1 MQKQPRHA
9 RRVSDLCSLSMSAL
23 LLASACGLPDDA
35 EFRAAP
41 PSPRQ
46 VTVAF
51 PGVSTISPRLP
62 REDSTP
68 RSPNTAL
75 YFELSQS
82 MAQLLNTNALQ
93 LLSIARV
100 MVQLPAT
107 TRMGQ
112 SRTWGP
118 YEPGGTDPLT
128 YRLVVTQLGDAVFA
142 YTLSARTKGP
152 SSESEFLTVLEGS
165 VSKGEEAS
173 AAKGRM
179 TVYFDNRRRL
189 QPESCE
195 QGKLDYEYD
204 SLGEPALLD
213 ITLSQAGSQNPLG
226 RRCRQD
232 PPRDGRFHA
241 ERRIDDSGSFLFDTR
256 SDVHVSDPTR
266 PLLETVLLRSRWDA
280 KGSGR
285 SDGKIADGEVS
296 TDLRNSGL
304 AERYVTFSQCW
315 ASDGKTTYQA
325 TSPDSLRLLTS
336 FGDQSL
342 CVPKTAALP
351 D

>member
-1 MQKQPRHA
+1 
-9 RRVSDLCSLSMSAL
+9 MSIRPPKEETPPKAAEQASYYK
-23 LLASACGLPDDA
+23 LA
-35 EFRAAP
+35 
-41 PSPRQ
+41 Q
-46 VTVAF
+46 
-51 PGVSTISPRLP
+51 
-62 REDSTP
+62 
-68 RSPNTAL
+68 N
-75 YFELSQS
+75 
-82 MAQLLNTNALQ
+82 MATLLNGSALQ
-93 LLSIARV
+93 LLSVARV

-112 SRTWGP
+112 SRTFGP
-118 YEPGGTDPLT
+118 YAPGGTDPLT
-128 YRLVVTQLGDAVFA
+128 YRLVISKLGDAVFA
-142 YTLSARTKGP
+142 YTLSARGP
-152 SSESEFLTVLEGS
+152 SVGMTESEYLTVLEGAVTQGQNVGS
-165 VSKGEEAS
+165 G
-173 AAKGRM
+173 KGRM

-189 QPESCE
+189 QPDSCE

-213 ITLSQAGSQNPLG
+213 ITLSQAGSQNPAG

-241 ERRIDDSGSFLFDTR
+241 ERWSDDSGSFLFDTR
-256 SDVHVSDPTR
+256 SDVHVNDPTR
-266 PLLETVLLRSRWDA
+266 PLFETVLLRSRWDA

-296 TDLRNSGL
+296 TDLRNAGL

-315 ASDGKTTYQA
+315 SSDGKTTYQV
-325 TSPDSLRLLTS
+325 TSPDSLRLLIS
-336 FGDQSL
+336 LGDPSL